1 MFFLDHLTI
10 LFLDPVPACVNGM
23 FKDDLNL
30 ISLRPARC
38 LIMDRDLTLRLLCNR
53 PFQRE
58 NFKSFYVFI
67 CDVFSKINTSCPELA
82 TDCFFCCFFFQLRGS
97 TNIAFCYITDWSLN
111 CKMSVTA
118 QCANDKDNYVVQIIL
133 STFTNRTALKAEKKT
148 VIRLTQTLSVAW
160 IKMK

>member
-30 ISLRPARC
+30 ISLRPARS

-82 TDCFFCCFFFQLRGS
+82 TDCFFLLFFFPVKRKYKYCFLLH
-97 TNIAFCYITDWSLN
+97 N
-111 CKMSVTA
+111 
-118 QCANDKDNYVVQIIL
+118 
-133 STFTNRTALKAEKKT
+133 
-148 VIRLTQTLSVAW
+148 
-160 IKMK
+160 